1 VNTRLSRSAGLIALL
16 MGARAFAQ
24 IAPSDIPAAN
34 PARPTVSTPATL
46 PPAGYVQFETGI
58 LIAADSPSF
67 DKQISINQVTKL
79 ALNKRLE
86 VFVGSEPWASTSL
99 GHGYRSDDG
108 DVAVGVQAVL
118 LPGAKARPTIALSYA
133 GRVHAGSAADID
145 IGSFTQ
151 GATLLVSGDVKKIHY
166 DVNAIATEQKN
177 SGVRRGQFGQ
187 TLSVSHNVGRWTI
200 SGELW
205 HFSQPFLRGN
215 AVGNLYAVSYTV
227 RPNLNVDAGFNH
239 GLTSTSTQWEGFCGF
254 TYLLPHRLWGRR

>member
-1 VNTRLSRSAGLIALL
+1 
-16 MGARAFAQ
+16 
-24 IAPSDIPAAN
+24 
-34 PARPTVSTPATL
+34 VSTPATL

-86 VFVGSEPWASTSL
+86 IFVGSEPWASTSL
-99 GHGYRSDDG
+99 GNGYRSDDG
-108 DVAVGVQAVL
+108 DVLVGVQGVL
-118 LPGAKARPTIALSYA
+118 LPGANARPTIALSFA
-133 GRVHAGSAADID
+133 RRVHAGAAADID
-145 IGSFTQ
+145 IGSFAQ
-151 GATLLVSGDVKKIHY
+151 GATLLISGDVKKVHY
-166 DVNAIATEQKN
+166 DVNAIATEQRD

-187 TLSVSHNVGRWTI
+187 TLSVSRTIRKWTI
-200 SGELW
+200 AGEVW

-227 RPNLNVDAGFNH
+227 RPNLVVDAGFDH

-254 TYLLPHRLWGRR
+254 TYLLPHRLWGKR